1 MKIARGREL
10 LTPDQRLALM
20 QIPEDEWVLG
30 TYYTFSKQD
39 LEIINKRRREENR
52 LGFAVQLAVLRYP
65 GWPYTH
71 IKSIPDSVIHYIT
84 KQIGASPS
92 SLSLYPQREN
102 TLWDHLKEIRS
113 EYDFVTFT
121 LKEYRMTFKYLHQLA
136 LENGDAVH
144 LLHECIDFLRKNKI
158 ILPAFTTLE
167 RIVWEARAMAEKKLF
182 NMVNQSLTNEQKEK
196 LEEIITSQHPSE
208 SNKTILGWL
217 KEPPGHPS
225 PETFLKVIERL
236 EYIRGM
242 ELETVQISHLHRNH
256 LLQLSRLG
264 SRYEPYAFRDFQESK
279 RYSILTV
286 YLLYLTQELTDKAF
300 EIHDRQILSLLSK
313 GRKAQE
319 EIQKQNGKK
328 LNEKV
333 IHFTNIGQ
341 ALIKAK
347 QEKLDVFE
355 VLESI
360 IEWNSFVS
368 SVEEAQELAR
378 PADYDYLD
386 LLQKRFYSLRKYTP
400 TLLRVLEFQSTKAN
414 EPLLQAVEIIRGMNE
429 SGKRKVPE
437 NSPVDFISKRW
448 KKHLYED
455 DGTTINRHYY
465 EMAVLTELREHVR
478 AGDVS
483 IVGSRQYRD
492 FEEYLF
498 SEDTWNQTKENTR
511 LSVSLSF
518 EDYMTERSRSLNE
531 RLKWLAANSNKLDG
545 VSLEKGKL
553 SLARLEKDVPEEA
566 KKFSASLYQMLPR
579 IKLTDLL
586 MDVAHITGFHEQ
598 FTHAANNRKPDKEET
613 IIIMAALLGMGMNIG
628 LSKMAEAT
636 PGLTYKQLAN
646 VSQWRMYEEAMNK
659 AQAVLVNF
667 HHKLQLPSYWG
678 DGTTSSSDG
687 MRMQLGVSSL
697 HADSNSHYGTG
708 KGTTI
713 YRFTSDQFSSYYTK
727 IIHTNSRDA
736 IHVLDGLLHHETD
749 LNIEEHYTDTA
760 GYTDQIFG
768 LTHLLGFKFAPRIRD
783 ISDSKLF
790 TIDKA
795 SEYPKLEAILRG
807 QINTKVIGEN
817 YEDVLRLA
825 HSIREGTVSA
835 SLIMG
840 KLGSYSRQNSLATAL
855 REMGRIEKT
864 IFILNYISDES
875 LRRKI
880 QRGLNKGEAMN
891 GLARAIFFGKQGE
904 LRERTI
910 QHQLQR
916 ASALNIIINAIS
928 IWNTLHL
935 TKEVEYQKQSGS
947 FNEELLHH
955 MSPLGW
961 EHINLLGEY
970 HFNSEKMI
978 SLDSL
983 RPLTFS

>member
-10 LTPDQRLALM
+10 LTPEQRQAFM
-20 QIPEDEWVLG
+20 QIPEDEWILG
-30 TYYTFSKQD
+30 TYFTFSKRD
-39 LEIINKRRREENR
+39 LEIVNKRRREENR

-71 IKSIPDSVIHYIT
+71 IKSIPDSVIQYIS
-84 KQIGASPS
+84 KQIGVSPS
-92 SLSLYPQREN
+92 SLDHYPQREN

-121 LKEYRMTFKYLHQLA
+121 LSEYRMTFKYLHQLA
-136 LENGDAVH
+136 LENGDAIH

-158 ILPAFTTLE
+158 ILPAITTLE
-167 RIVWEARAMAEKKLF
+167 RMVWEARAMAEKKLF
-182 NMVNQSLTNEQKEK
+182 NTVSKSLTNEQKEK
-196 LEEIITSQHPSE
+196 LEGIITSQHPSD

-225 PETFLKVIERL
+225 PETFLKIIERL

-242 ELETVQISHLHRNH
+242 DLETVQISHLHRNR

-264 SRYEPYAFRDFQESK
+264 SRYEPYAFRDFQENK
-279 RYSILTV
+279 RYSILTI
-286 YLLYLTQELTDKAF
+286 YLLQLTQELTDKAF

-341 ALIKAK
+341 ALIKARE
-347 QEKLDVFE
+347 EKLDVFK
-355 VLESI
+355 VLESV
-360 IEWNSFVS
+360 IEWNTFVS

-400 TLLRVLEFQSTKAN
+400 TLLRVLEFHSTKAN

-429 SGKRKVPE
+429 SGKRKVPDD
-437 NSPVDFISKRW
+437 SPVDFISKRW
-448 KKHLYED
+448 KRHLYED

-498 SEDTWNQTKENTR
+498 SEDTWNQSKGNTR

-518 EDYMTERSRSLNE
+518 EDYITERTSSFNE

-598 FTHAANNRKPDKEET
+598 FTHASNNRKPDKEET

-646 VSQWRMYEEAMNK
+646 VSQWRMYEDAMNK
-659 AQAVLVNF
+659 AQAILVNF
-667 HHKLQLPSYWG
+667 HHKLQLPFYWG

-697 HADSNSHYGTG
+697 HADANPHYGTG
-708 KGTTI
+708 KGATI

-783 ISDSKLF
+783 LSDSKLF

-807 QINTKVIGEN
+807 QINTKVIKEN

-935 TKEVEYQKQSGS
+935 TTAVEYKKRTGS
-947 FNEELLHH
+947 FNEDLLHH

-970 HFNSEKMI
+970 HFNSEKVV
-978 SLDSL
+978 SLNSL
-983 RPLTFS
+983 RPLKLS

>member
-10 LTPDQRLALM
+10 LTPDQRMALM
-20 QIPEDEWVLG
+20 QIPEDEWVMG
-30 TYYTFSKQD
+30 TYYTFSKGD

-52 LGFAVQLAVLRYP
+52 LGFAIQLAVLRYP

-71 IKSIPDSVIHYIT
+71 IKSIPDSVIHYIS
-84 KQIGASPS
+84 KQIGTNPS
-92 SLSLYPQREN
+92 SLSHYPQREN

-121 LKEYRMTFKYLHQLA
+121 LKEYRMTFKYLHQIT
-136 LENGDAVH
+136 LENGDAIH
-144 LLHECIDFLRKNKI
+144 LLHECVDFLRKNKI
-158 ILPAFTTLE
+158 ILPAITTLE
-167 RIVWEARAMAEKKLF
+167 RMVWEARAMAEKKLF
-182 NMVNQSLTNEQKEK
+182 NTGNQSLTIMQKEK

-236 EYIRGM
+236 EYIREI
-242 ELETVQISHLHRNH
+242 ELETVKISHLHRNR

-264 SRYEPYAFRDFQESK
+264 SRYEPYAFRDFQENK

-286 YLLYLTQELTDKAF
+286 YLLHLTQELTDKAF

-347 QEKLDVFE
+347 KEKLDVFD
-355 VLESI
+355 VLESV

-400 TLLRVLEFQSTKAN
+400 TLLKVLEFHSTKAN

-429 SGKRKVPE
+429 SGKRKVPDD
-437 NSPVDFISKRW
+437 SPVDFISKRW
-448 KKHLYED
+448 KKHLYEE

-498 SEDTWNQTKENTR
+498 SEDTWNQTKEKTR

-518 EDYMTERSRSLNE
+518 EDYMTERTSSLNE

-545 VSLEKGKL
+545 VSLDKGKL
-553 SLARLEKDVPEEA
+553 SLARLEKGVPEEA

-586 MDVAHITGFHEQ
+586 MDVAYITGFHKQ
-598 FTHAANNRKPDKEET
+598 FTHASNNRKPDKEET

-628 LSKMAEAT
+628 MSKMAEAT
-636 PGLTYKQLAN
+636 PGITYNQLAN

-667 HHKLQLPSYWG
+667 HHKLHLPFYWG

-697 HADSNSHYGTG
+697 HADANPHYGTG
-708 KGTTI
+708 KGATI

-783 ISDSKLF
+783 LSDSKLF

-807 QINTKVIGEN
+807 QINTKVIKEN

-825 HSIREGTVSA
+825 HSIREGTVFS
-835 SLIMG
+835 IPYYG
-840 KLGSYSRQNSLATAL
+840 KTRFLF
-855 REMGRIEKT
+855 KT
-864 IFILNYISDES
+864 KQLS
-875 LRRKI
+875 
-880 QRGLNKGEAMN
+880 N
-891 GLARAIFFGKQGE
+891 GL
-904 LRERTI
+904 T
-910 QHQLQR
+910 
-916 ASALNIIINAIS
+916 
-928 IWNTLHL
+928 
-935 TKEVEYQKQSGS
+935 
-947 FNEELLHH
+947 
-955 MSPLGW
+955 
-961 EHINLLGEY
+961 
-970 HFNSEKMI
+970 
-978 SLDSL
+978 
-983 RPLTFS
+983 